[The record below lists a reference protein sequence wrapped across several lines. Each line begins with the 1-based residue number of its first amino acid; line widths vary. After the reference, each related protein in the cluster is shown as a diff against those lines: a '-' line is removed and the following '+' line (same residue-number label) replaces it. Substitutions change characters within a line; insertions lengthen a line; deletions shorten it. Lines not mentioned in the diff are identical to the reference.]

1 MEALK
6 LGHPLQMAFCL
17 LTLSE
22 GPMLA
27 SITPLLALLIQFLS
41 AISLSLLIA
50 INAKK
55 LFSAN
60 SNVQKSQTERD

>member
-1 MEALK
+1 MDNLRVASPFQLF
-6 LGHPLQMAFCL
+6 FCM

-22 GPMLA
+22 HTLLA
-27 SITPLLALLIQFLS
+27 SLTPWLSLLIQFLS

-55 LFSAN
+55 LFSPAKSVQN
-60 SNVQKSQTERD
+60 SEI